1 MRVRQVNELIATT
14 NLLGMIYPDPNVAAR
29 RTRGVSGSTIAATR
43 PTALSP
49 QLVRA
54 YHAHLIAA
62 AKRWHQQT
70 SAVPRD
76 ATAGMA
82 TPNGSTTAQPTT
94 SARATPAADAVASE
108 NTRRCGVGGG
118 QCPQRPLIG
127 AGGHRGIRALG
138 PGHDPGGRVTGWS
151 YGDGGD
157 AATRV
162 LRNPGTTAPHAIAQ
176 VQVVQLT
183 QSGAVKAA
191 KTRGPGVGRGSGR
204 AVVHR
209 ETPRSVSPHKTRRP
223 AVTETRRWERRVRA
237 KVSALSRTAG

>member
-1 MRVRQVNELIATT
+1 RQTRDVHGPTTATC
-14 NLLGMIYPDPNVAAR
+14 
-29 RTRGVSGSTIAATR
+29 

-54 YHAHLIAA
+54 YHAHLTAA

-76 ATAGMA
+76 ATADMA
-82 TPNGSTTAQPTT
+82 MSNGRTTAQPLT
-94 SARATPAADAVASE
+94 SIRATPAADAVASE

-118 QCPQRPLIG
+118 QCPQRLLIG

-138 PGHDPGGRVTGWS
+138 PVHDPGGRATGWS

-183 QSGAVKAA
+183 QSGAVKTA
-191 KTRGPGVGRGSGR
+191 KTPGTGGRSRQRARRRSLREAALCQSAQNTPSSGDRTPLGPPACACESECIEPDRGP
-204 AVVHR
+204 
-209 ETPRSVSPHKTRRP
+209 
-223 AVTETRRWERRVRA
+223 
-237 KVSALSRTAG
+237 